1 MIQFNA
7 APAFDFD
14 EWAALYRHDPAAFEA
29 RRKALLTIEVARSGR
44 HSNQARELLE
54 RLEQQLEGKSDA
66 DRIRLSMLAMQSSAA
81 RLVEELQALSAALQ
95 AAKKNQR
102 SLPPDQSS

>member
-14 EWAALYRHDPAAFEA
+14 EWTALYQRDPAQFEA

-44 HSNQARELLE
+44 HSAKARELVAQ
-54 RLEQQLEGKSDA
+54 LEQHLEGKNDSE
-66 DRIRLSMLAMQSSAA
+66 RIQISMLAM
-81 RLVEELQALSAALQ
+81 LSAAKQLAQ
-95 AAKKNQR
+95 ELESLSRLIDPQNRISRIHPRR
-102 SLPPDQSS
+102 SS

>member
-14 EWAALYRHDPAAFEA
+14 EWAALYQRDPAAFEA

-44 HSNQARELLE
+44 HSHQARELVEL
-54 RLEQQLEGKSDA
+54 LEQHLEGKSDA
-66 DRIRLSMLAMQSSAA
+66 ERIQISMLAMLSSAKQLTQELESLSRA
-81 RLVEELQALSAALQ
+81 IDPQNRLSSTQP
-95 AAKKNQR
+95 R
-102 SLPPDQSS
+102 QSH

>member
-14 EWAALYRHDPAAFEA
+14 EWAALYRQDPDAFEA

-44 HSNQARELLE
+44 HAPQARAMLE

-66 DRIRLSMLAMQSSAA
+66 DRIKLSMLAMQAA
-81 RLVEELQALSAALQ
+81 ATRLVDELQALSTAMN
-95 AAKKNQR
+95 AAKNQHPA
-102 SLPPDQSS
+102 PPRPAA

>member
-14 EWAALYRHDPAAFEA
+14 EWAALYRRDPAEFEA

-44 HSNQARELLE
+44 HSAQARELVE
-54 RLEQQLEGKSDA
+54 RLEKHLEGKSDA
-66 DRIRLSMLAMQSSAA
+66 ERIQISMLAMLSSAKQLA
-81 RLVEELQALSAALQ
+81 QEMESLSRLVDPQHRLNRHE
-95 AAKKNQR
+95 
-102 SLPPDQSS
+102 PDQPN